1 MSPDPKKVEAVSK
14 FPVPRNPK
22 DVNSFLGLAGYYRK
36 FIKQFSA
43 VAKPLNE
50 LLKKDVI
57 WKWTSKEQQSFDNLK
72 EILTSSPVLQ
82 FPDFLKVL
90 FLRPMQ
96 VMRL

>member
-22 DVNSFLGLAGYYRK
+22 DVKSFLGLAGYYRK

-50 LLKKDVI
+50 LLKKDII